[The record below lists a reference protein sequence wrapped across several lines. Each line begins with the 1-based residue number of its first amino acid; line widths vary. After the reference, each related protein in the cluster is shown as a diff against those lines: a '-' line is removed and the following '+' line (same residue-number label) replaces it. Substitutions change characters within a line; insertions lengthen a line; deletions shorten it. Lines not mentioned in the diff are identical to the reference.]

1 MCPRITFLRKIQNGY
16 RVLMAFTGTIAIL
29 LTGCAPVSTP
39 GQAQVTITPP
49 ASTET
54 KTTVNGNPVVTVG
67 TAGAAGTPTITANPN
82 PIVSTPSA
90 NPVTMPTA
98 RLQWLGHSTFV
109 LTSSQGAKILID
121 PVNNSTGYTITP
133 QSGVDVVTVSHEH
146 GDHNNV
152 AMATGNSSLILR
164 GLTTGG
170 RGWNPIDQTV
180 KSVRIRTV
188 ASYHDNTSGTQ
199 RGRNTITVF
208 EVDGLRIV
216 HLGDL
221 GHTLSPETISDIGT
235 PDVIMI
241 PVGGF
246 YTTDA
251 AAATTVIDQLKPK
264 IVIPMHYKTPKNSPT
279 WPGGT
284 VDAFLVGKNVQRV
297 NNTTINLSKNTL
309 PAQTT
314 VMIPNYE

>member
-1 MCPRITFLRKIQNGY
+1 MVTVGPTQ
-16 RVLMAFTGTIAIL
+16 AAA
-29 LTGCAPVSTP
+29 AP
-39 GQAQVTITPP
+39 TITP
-49 ASTET
+49 
-54 KTTVNGNPVVTVG
+54 
-67 TAGAAGTPTITANPN
+67 NPN
-82 PIVSTPSA
+82 PTVVTPNA

-121 PVNNSTGYTITP
+121 PVSNSTGYTITP
-133 QSGVDVVTVSHEH
+133 QSGVEVVTVSHEH

-152 AMATGNSSLILR
+152 AMATGSPLILR
-164 GLTTGG
+164 GLTSS
-170 RGWNPIDQTV
+170 GWNPIDQTV

-188 ASYHDNTSGTQ
+188 SSYHDNTSGTQ

-221 GHTLSPETISDIGT
+221 GHTLSPEAITAIGT

-246 YTTDA
+246 YTIDA
-251 AAATTVIDQLKPK
+251 AEATAVIDQLKPK

-279 WPGGT
+279 WPGAT
-284 VDAFLVGKNVQRV
+284 VDAFLVGKNEQRP
-297 NNTTINLSKNTL
+297 NSTTITLTKNTL